1 MKKILE
7 ILNLYKNYTTAIGAI
22 PIIKN
27 LSMTLD
33 VSEIVA
39 IKAPSGAGKS
49 TLLNVIGGLEEINEG
64 RILFN
69 DIDISTYS
77 ENELAL
83 YRNRDLGF
91 IFQDHNL
98 FPQCSVIEN
107 ILLPTVPRMVHK
119 NQSDCKKFAEELIE
133 EIGLSDRKNHLPS
146 QLSGGEC
153 QRVALARALINTPSL
168 LLADEPT
175 GSLDD
180 ENTISLIKLLKK
192 INKLHKTSIIIVTH
206 SDMVAE
212 IADKQYSLN
221 KGALL

>member
-7 ILNLYKNYTTAIGAI
+7 IINLYKNYTTTVGAI

-27 LSMTLD
+27 LSMTLN
-33 VSEIVA
+33 VSEIAA

-49 TLLNVIGGLEEINEG
+49 TLLNLIGGLEEVNEG
-64 RILFN
+64 EILFN
-69 DIDISTYS
+69 DINISTYS
-77 ENELAL
+77 EKELAL

-91 IFQDHNL
+91 IFQDHHL
-98 FPQCSVIEN
+98 FPQCSVVEN
-107 ILLPTVPRMVHK
+107 ILLPTIPQMVK
-119 NQSDCKKFAEELIE
+119 NNQSDYSKLADDLIE
-133 EIGLSDRKNHLPS
+133 QVGLTDRKHHLPS

-175 GSLDD
+175 GSLDN

-192 INKLHKTSIIIVTH
+192 VNKLHKTSIIIVTH
-206 SDMVAE
+206 SDMVAD
-212 IADKQYSLN
+212 IADKQYSLID
-221 KGALL
+221 GHL

>member
-7 ILNLYKNYTTAIGAI
+7 IINLYKNYTTSIGAI
-22 PIIKN
+22 PIIQN
-27 LSMTLD
+27 LSMTLN
-33 VSEIVA
+33 VSEIAA

-64 RILFN
+64 CIMFN

-91 IFQDHNL
+91 IFQDHHL

-107 ILLPTVPRMVHK
+107 ILLPTIPRMVNN
-119 NQSDCKKFAEELIE
+119 NQSDCKKIAEELIE
-133 EIGLSDRKNHLPS
+133 EVGLTDRKNHLPS

-175 GSLDD
+175 GSLDN